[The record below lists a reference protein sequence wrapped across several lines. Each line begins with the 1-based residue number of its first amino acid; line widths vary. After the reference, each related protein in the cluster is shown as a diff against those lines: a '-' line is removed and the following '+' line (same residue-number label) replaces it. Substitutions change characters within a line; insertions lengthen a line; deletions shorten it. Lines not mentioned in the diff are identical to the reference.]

1 MTDFDVRVS
10 GSGRLDELNRASI
23 ESISKCAWCRGSTGI
38 LEVSLP
44 PLAVPGFVMTEG
56 GGAFFEGLGED
67 ASGRAPPRAPSDRR
81 FDFGFE
87 VVAAAVCDLAGFE
100 LSGAGSTMGSPD
112 GWGLR
117 ACATA
122 RGPAHEGR
130 MGTAMLAST
139 KLDRTV
145 TGRVFSRIFS
155 WRTVSAR
162 PKTMC
167 WTLL

>member
-1 MTDFDVRVS
+1 MTDFDARVS

-23 ESISKCAWCRGSTGI
+23 ESISKCAGCRGSTGV

-44 PLAVPGFVMTEG
+44 PLAALGFAITEG
-56 GGAFFEGLGED
+56 GSAFFEGLGGD
-67 ASGRAPPRAPSDRR
+67 ASEIAPPRAPSTRR

-87 VVAAAVCDLAGFE
+87 VVAEAVCDLASFV
-100 LSGAGSTMGSPD
+100 LSGAGSTMVSPD

-117 ACATA
+117 AWATA

-130 MGTAMLAST
+130 MGTAMLART

>member
-1 MTDFDVRVS
+1 
-10 GSGRLDELNRASI
+10 
-23 ESISKCAWCRGSTGI
+23 
-38 LEVSLP
+38 
-44 PLAVPGFVMTEG
+44 MTEG
-56 GGAFFEGLGED
+56 GGAFFEGLGGD
-67 ASGRAPPRAPSDRR
+67 ASERAPPRVPSPRR

-87 VVAAAVCDLAGFE
+87 LVAATVCDLAGFV
-100 LSGAGSTMGSPD
+100 LSGAGSTMGSPV

-117 ACATA
+117 AWATA
-122 RGPAHEGR
+122 RGPAHEGN

-139 KLDRTV
+139 KLDSTV